1 MGINFFVK
9 IIIRGYGHVELVSYV
24 KDCKYSVISQIFDTD
39 EVMNIWKV
47 LENKD
52 KYTNRRFF
60 SFLKDMGKSEMHYEI
75 VFNKPVGYI
84 LSGCKADDYRITI
97 YKEPDKIRMKYFTG
111 EKARVIMEKLTGNAH
126 EKYLIFH
133 IAEPHKDDP
142 GVFVQEAD
150 SFFNDPRSYIN
161 IKRGDLNDLCLEML
175 GKPLEE
181 ISPNSRYKIQLI
193 DHDMLKVTLCNSGNE
208 NFIKT
213 IRPPASIN
221 IWETLHPEKKVEV
234 QDFSNV
240 MDPQILGE
248 AEWEKE
254 FGNEEENDGLV
265 WNRNP
270 SDPPLVL
277 GIDQYEDKIDQ
288 NINNPDHYTKG
299 RKYEPI
305 DVIND
310 WELNFNL
317 GNVVKYIS
325 RYNRKGNVPV
335 EDLKKAAFYLNDE
348 IERLIKK

>member
-1 MGINFFVK
+1 MIINFFVK
-9 IIIRGYGHVELVSYV
+9 IITRGYGHFELVSYV
-24 KDCKYSVISQIFDTD
+24 KDCKCSVIRQIFDTD

-52 KYTNRRFF
+52 KYTNGRFF

-75 VFNKPVGYI
+75 VFNKPI
-84 LSGCKADDYRITI
+84 GCKDDYRITI
-97 YKEPDKIRMKYFTG
+97 YKEPDKIRMIYFTG
-111 EKARVIMEKLTGNAH
+111 EKARVIMEKL
-126 EKYLIFH
+126 I
-133 IAEPHKDDP
+133 
-142 GVFVQEAD
+142 
-150 SFFNDPRSYIN
+150 
-161 IKRGDLNDLCLEML
+161 GDLPALNTISNKDLKPVDTIKYFITKSENSIGYVQKGSTDFRPLYVDI
-175 GKPLEE
+175 GKEPFKSICKELFGESIEELKGNCYE
-181 ISPNSRYKIQLI
+181 ISLYNDDSITVNSSDKKLSKVVKYPKSLEYWDILNVEKRV
-193 DHDMLKVTLCNSGNE
+193 VTLEDNTAKDLTE
-208 NFIKT
+208 NKLQST
-213 IRPPASIN
+213 NMTAA
-221 IWETLHPEKKVEV
+221 K
-234 QDFSNV
+234 DFSSV

-254 FGNEEENDGLV
+254 F
-265 WNRNP
+265 
-270 SDPPLVL
+270 S
-277 GIDQYEDKIDQ
+277 KIDQ